1 MAEKGKTGVFKDW
14 IEGPGLENVCKWAK
28 LGLSD
33 EQIAKN
39 MGIGRTS
46 FYTWQKKFP
55 DFAAAIKKAKRVP
68 ELEIENAMFELAC
81 GHVYVEEIK
90 SIIDPKNGEILKI
103 EKIRRQVPP
112 SPAMLIFLAKNRM
125 RDRYKD
131 YAPVPVESNEK
142 SARQDVQIYIPDN
155 RRDEK

>member
-1 MAEKGKTGVFKDW
+1 MAENGKTGLYRDW

-46 FYTWQKKFP
+46 FYSWQKRFP
-55 DFAAAIKKAKRVP
+55 EFGAAIKKAKRVP

-81 GHVYVEEIK
+81 GRVYVEEIK
-90 SIIDPKNGEILKI
+90 STLDPKTGTILKV
-103 EKIRRQVPP
+103 EKVRRQIPP
-112 SPAMLIFLAKNRM
+112 NPVMLIFLAKNRM

-131 YAPVPVESNEK
+131 YAPVPAESNEETT
-142 SARQDVQIYIPDN
+142 RQDVEIYIPDN
-155 RRDEK
+155 GRDEK